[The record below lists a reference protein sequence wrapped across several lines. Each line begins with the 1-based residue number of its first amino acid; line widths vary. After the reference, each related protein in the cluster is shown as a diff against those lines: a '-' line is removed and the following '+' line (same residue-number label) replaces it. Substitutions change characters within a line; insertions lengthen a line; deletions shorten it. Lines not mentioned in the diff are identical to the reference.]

1 MNGAFKGL
9 CSLYFILGF
18 SLKFQVSLFYW
29 KKFYQIQISLKS
41 LNYSKF
47 EVVDSI
53 SANAF
58 LTFSIF
64 FIVLCFFP
72 PTSLSLFKCIT
83 ETFIFPRCISY
94 SLHSLPVLGRGTTF
108 LLRAQPRAALSGR
121 AHQSVA
127 KNLSTAIG
135 YVEICFL
142 NL

>member
-72 PTSLSLFKCIT
+72 PTSLSLFKCIRPLFFLGAFLIPYILFLFLGGVPLFFL
-83 ETFIFPRCISY
+83 EL
-94 SLHSLPVLGRGTTF
+94 SLGQLCQEGPIKAWQKICPL
-108 LLRAQPRAALSGR
+108 LSGM
-121 AHQSVA
+121 
-127 KNLSTAIG
+127 
-135 YVEICFL
+135 
-142 NL
+142 